1 MKHRLVIIMLMLLSL
16 LAGMAAT
23 VQAAGP
29 ITINRSEA
37 SYTFQKEARFTL
49 EATSD
54 NDIMRATLL
63 FRLADQTSTNA
74 NEKTVTAA
82 PHITIDHTWNLAN
95 ADLPS
100 GTIVT
105 YWWSVE
111 DKAGNKIESERKRF
125 VYEDTRFT
133 WKRLNRED
141 VTLNWYRGDDA
152 LGRELLDA
160 AVTAYQRLAA
170 EFSVERK
177 PASIYIYGSFDDL
190 RSGIGE
196 SAQEWT
202 GGRAYPEYNLVLIGV
217 PPDQLSFGK
226 RAVPHEFSHL
236 IIHRATANPYGDLPR
251 WLDEGLAMWAEG
263 DLESDY
269 KSALNQAIRS
279 KQLVSLKSISS
290 NFPAD
295 SKQATL
301 AYAES
306 YSVIVFIRDNLG
318 RQKIAELLKAYK
330 GGSTDDAALQSALGM
345 TTAELDSRWRASLGV
360 ITTPTTPS
368 TQPQQTATPTL
379 PANTALLLVLGLMC
393 GAVLIFMAFAIITV
407 IVVRM

>member
-1 MKHRLVIIMLMLLSL
+1 MKLKLLIILTLLSL

-23 VQAAGP
+23 AQAAGP
-29 ITINRSEA
+29 ITITRTEA
-37 SYTFQKEARFTL
+37 SYTFQKEAHFTL

-54 NDIMRATLL
+54 NDIIRATLL

-74 NEKTVTAA
+74 NEKTVA
-82 PHITIDHTWNLAN
+82 PARLITVDHTWNLAN
-95 ADLPS
+95 ADLPT

-105 YWWSVE
+105 YWWLVE
-111 DKAGNKIESERKRF
+111 DKAGNKTESERRRF
-125 VYEDTRFT
+125 TYEDTRFT

-152 LGRELLDA
+152 LGRDLLDA

-202 GGRAYPEYNLVLIGV
+202 GGRAYPQYNLVLIGV

-263 DLESDY
+263 DLDAEY
-269 KSALNQAIRS
+269 KTALSQAIRA
-279 KQLVSLKSISS
+279 KQLVSLKSLSS

-301 AYAES
+301 AYAQS
-306 YSVIVFIRDNLG
+306 YSVVVFIRDSLG
-318 RQKIAELLKAYK
+318 RQKIAELLKAFK
-330 GGSTDDAALQSALGM
+330 SGSTDDAALQSVLGM
-345 TTAELDSRWRASLGV
+345 STAELDSRWRASLGV
-360 ITTPTTPS
+360 TATQTGPS
-368 TQPQQTATPTL
+368 TQPQQTTTRAL
-379 PANTALLLVLGLMC
+379 PANTSVLIVLGLMC
-393 GAVLIFMAFAIITV
+393 GAVLILFAFAIIAV